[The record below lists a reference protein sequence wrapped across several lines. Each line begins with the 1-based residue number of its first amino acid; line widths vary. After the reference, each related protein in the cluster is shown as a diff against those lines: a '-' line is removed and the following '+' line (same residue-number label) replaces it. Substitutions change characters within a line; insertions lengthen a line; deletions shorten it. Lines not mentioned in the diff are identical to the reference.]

1 MTENSLAVDA
11 DSAEDWCQH
20 RATSRLV
27 SLSAALIESAIEEAM
42 EDIEA
47 LTQSFLEVAEKTQ
60 SLDGVARSLIE
71 DAERVSMDELMA
83 HSQIINREVHNAVGK
98 LQLCDR
104 LAQRLGNVRNNLSE
118 LAALLSESSQL
129 HSAERWQ
136 GFLQRIRSQYTM
148 EEERLMFDDVH
159 AEKEGVVNAATGT
172 QRAGVQPLIE
182 LFEAGSQ
189 T

>member
-83 HSQIINREVHNAVGK
+83 IVK
-98 LQLCDR
+98 LSIARCTMR
-104 LAQRLGNVRNNLSE
+104 LASCNC
-118 LAALLSESSQL
+118 
-129 HSAERWQ
+129 
-136 GFLQRIRSQYTM
+136 
-148 EEERLMFDDVH
+148 
-159 AEKEGVVNAATGT
+159 ATGWLSGLAMYAT
-172 QRAGVQPLIE
+172 ICLSLRHY
-182 LFEAGSQ
+182 
-189 T
+189 